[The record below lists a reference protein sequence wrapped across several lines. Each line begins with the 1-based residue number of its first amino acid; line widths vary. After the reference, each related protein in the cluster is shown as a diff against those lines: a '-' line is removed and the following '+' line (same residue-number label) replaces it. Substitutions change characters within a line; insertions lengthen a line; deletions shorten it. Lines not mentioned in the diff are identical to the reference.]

1 MTPLSPA
8 EQRAL
13 VEEASRAPSVHNVQP
28 ARWRF
33 AGDSVVL
40 FRAIDRVLPVADPSG
55 HDLGASLGAAF
66 EGMSIALSRR
76 GLVARDATDAAGFD
90 APGCAPVVRA
100 SIGQATDGK
109 PDRLAPWVFER
120 RAYRGRFEPTTPEDA
135 RALATL
141 AREDVVLIPHERLT
155 TLAARHDAATWAFES
170 RPEYHRELW
179 RWLRLSRR
187 HPSYGRDG
195 LNADCLA
202 LSGLE
207 RRAASLLLKPAVFGR
222 LAAIGIAR
230 HLISEAPQVRS
241 AATALLFTP
250 RHADA
255 PFDVGRRFYRLWL
268 EVTALGFH
276 LVPMSASA
284 DHQSTRDLLAA
295 EHGLSPDRRI
305 ANVLRVGRVRP
316 GSAARSA
323 RLPVDELLV

>member
-1 MTPLSPA
+1 MTLLSVA
-8 EQRAL
+8 EQRAV

-33 AGDSVVL
+33 VDDSVLL
-40 FRAIDRVLPVADPSG
+40 FRAIDRALPVADPTG
-55 HDLGASLGAAF
+55 HDVEASLGAAF

-76 GLVARDATDAAGFD
+76 GFVAGRPADGVAFT
-90 APGCAPVVRA
+90 APGCAPVLHA
-100 SIGQATDGK
+100 SISRAAVEESD
-109 PDRLAPWVFER
+109 PLAPWVFER
-120 RAYRGRFEPTTPEDA
+120 RAFRGRFEPSTPDDA

-141 AREDVVLIPHERLT
+141 AREDVMLIPRERLV
-155 TLAARHDAATWAFES
+155 TLATRHDAATWAFES

-179 RWLRLSRR
+179 TWLRLSRR
-187 HPSYGRDG
+187 HPSYARDG

-202 LSGLE
+202 LSESE
-207 RRAASLLLKPAVFGR
+207 RRAAFLLLKPSIFAR

-241 AATALLFTP
+241 ATTALLFTP
-250 RHADA
+250 RRTET

-284 DHQSTRDLLAA
+284 DHESTRGLLAA
-295 EHGLSPDRRI
+295 EHAVSPDRRI
-305 ANVLRVGRVRP
+305 ANVLRVGRARP
-316 GSAARSA
+316 GSAAQSP

>member
-1 MTPLSPA
+1 MTPLSLA

-33 AGDSVVL
+33 VGDSVVL

-55 HDLGASLGAAF
+55 HDVGASLGAAF

-76 GLVARDATDAAGFD
+76 GLVARDATDAADFS
-90 APGCAPVVRA
+90 APGCAPVLRA
-100 SIGQATDGK
+100 SIGQATTGK

-120 RAYRGRFEPTTPEDA
+120 RAFRGRFEPSTPDDA
-135 RALATL
+135 RALAALT
-141 AREDVVLIPHERLT
+141 REDVVLIPHERLA

-179 RWLRLSRR
+179 TWLRLSRR

-207 RRAASLLLKPAVFGR
+207 RRAASLLLKPAIFGR

-241 AATALLFTP
+241 ATNALLFTP
-250 RHADA
+250 RRADA

-284 DHQSTRDLLAA
+284 DHNSTRDLFAA
-295 EHGLSPDRRI
+295 EHGVSPDRRI

-316 GSAARSA
+316 GAAARSA